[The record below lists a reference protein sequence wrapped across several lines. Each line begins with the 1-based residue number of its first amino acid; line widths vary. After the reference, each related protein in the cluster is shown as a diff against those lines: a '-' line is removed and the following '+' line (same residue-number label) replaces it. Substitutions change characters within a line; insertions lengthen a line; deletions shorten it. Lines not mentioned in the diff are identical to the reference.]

1 MLLLLITE
9 LTHPSVTVSKYIKA
23 KLPPNPDPTLKPH
36 LILVM
41 LKLKLVPVQNQESL
55 DHLYEN
61 LSRKLH
67 QDHLL

>member
-1 MLLLLITE
+1 MMLLLIIE
-9 LTHPSVTVSKYIKA
+9 LSHPSVTVSRYIKA
-23 KLPPNPDPTLKPH
+23 KLPQNPDPALKLH

-41 LKLKLVPVQNQESL
+41 LKLVPVKNQESL

-61 LSRKLH
+61 PSRKLH